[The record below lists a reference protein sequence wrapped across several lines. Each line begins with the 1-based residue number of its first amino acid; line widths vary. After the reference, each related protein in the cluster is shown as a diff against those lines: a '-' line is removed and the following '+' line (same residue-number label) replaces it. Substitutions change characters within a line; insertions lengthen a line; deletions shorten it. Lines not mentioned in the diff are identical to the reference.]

1 MVQWLKNSPLSLSG
15 TFNCNLSSNH
25 TPLQL
30 LLLILLVAQANQNSS
45 AMAGQDMPAVSNPT
59 YELENGQ
66 VDLEDVTVTDAEDD
80 YSKKS

>member
-1 MVQWLKNSPLSLSG
+1 
-15 TFNCNLSSNH
+15 
-25 TPLQL
+25 
-30 LLLILLVAQANQNSS
+30 
-45 AMAGQDMPAVSNPT
+45 MAGQDMPAVSNPT